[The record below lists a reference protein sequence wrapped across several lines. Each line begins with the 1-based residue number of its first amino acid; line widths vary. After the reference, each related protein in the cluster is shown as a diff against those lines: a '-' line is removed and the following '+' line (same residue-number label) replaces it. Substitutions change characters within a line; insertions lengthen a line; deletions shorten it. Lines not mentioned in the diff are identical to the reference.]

1 MSTDAD
7 PSSASSS
14 SRPTPEENLR
24 AILSSPSYVLAEE
37 DVALLKQDE
46 LRPVRLQLEFFKPS
60 LALREHHVNSTIVVF
75 GGTRILEKETA
86 EARVRE
92 LERLV
97 AERPDDEEAAR
108 RLRVAR
114 RVLAKSHY
122 YDEARELA
130 RIISKALQCADRRE
144 FVVVTGGGPGIME
157 AANRGACEAGGGS
170 VGLNIELPT
179 EQKLN
184 PYVKKGLS
192 FRYFFARKV
201 MFIKYGRAFVIF
213 PGGFGTLDEFFEAV
227 TLIQTRRIGRFPVV
241 LFGSE
246 YWGSLLSWMREE
258 LLGPG
263 YISPEDL
270 EIFRIVDSPQDVVD
284 SVEGFYR
291 EI

>member
-1 MSTDAD
+1 MTVVEAFRKFVGFQVLEYFLRN
-7 PSSASSS
+7 PS
-14 SRPTPEENLR
+14 
-24 AILSSPSYVLAEE
+24 
-37 DVALLKQDE
+37 
-46 LRPVRLQLEFFKPS
+46 
-60 LALREHHVNSTIVVF
+60 
-75 GGTRILEKETA
+75 KEIH
-86 EARVRE
+86 
-92 LERLV
+92 L
-97 AERPDDEEAAR
+97 
-108 RLRVAR
+108 
-114 RVLAKSHY
+114 
-122 YDEARELA
+122 RELA
-130 RIISKALQCADRRE
+130 RLLTDWSCGLADGRR
-144 FVVVTGGGPGIME
+144 FVVCSGGGPGIME